1 MTDEVPVATPDGQVI
16 AVWYFRAGATHIK
29 RYQWKT
35 GGVPASPGVPA
46 IPATPVDL
54 TTWAARIDVVTN
66 IRGQTS
72 TVVISLRS
80 PTDIQ
85 MDAQGNITITFTPAM
100 TKDLEPG
107 KYLFDLELESP
118 TGFVR
123 NLVGGT
129 ISIAR
134 NITVEP

>member
-1 MTDEVPVATPDGQVI
+1 MSDEVPVATPDGQVI
-16 AVWYFRAGATHIK
+16 AVWYLRAGATFIK

-46 IPATPVDL
+46 VPATPVDL
-54 TTWAARIDVVTN
+54 TGWIGRLDVVTN
-66 IRGQTS
+66 IRGEAS
-72 TVVISLRS
+72 TVVISLTS
-80 PTDIQ
+80 PTNIQ
-85 MDAQGNITITFTPAM
+85 LDAQGNVTITITPAM
-100 TKDLEPG
+100 TKDLAPG